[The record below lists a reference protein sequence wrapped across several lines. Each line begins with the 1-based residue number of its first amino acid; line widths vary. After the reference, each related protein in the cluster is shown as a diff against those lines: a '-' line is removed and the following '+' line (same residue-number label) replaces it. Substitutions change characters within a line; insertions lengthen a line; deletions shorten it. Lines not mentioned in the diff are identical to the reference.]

1 MECDNAPLLGS
12 AILAAVGAGWFDLE
26 ENEII
31 DVKKEKLTENGEKI
45 ETEMLIKSE
54 KEKEEEKVGEK
65 NNNNNQILNDN
76 TNINYHH
83 QNSNTLTN
91 LKNTQIPFKEI
102 LQGRVKRGV
111 AKMVRIKRN
120 LIPDPLKTVKYRK
133 LFSIYEKATESVRSV
148 MHDLVEEEG
157 KVTDL
162 GLDSMI
168 ADLGLES
175 SHAIPSLYP
184 KSSPS
189 SSSSSPSSSPS
200 PSPSSLSSSTS
211 SPFSSSSPSSSSSS
225 HSLSP
230 SPSSPSPL
238 SSSSSPSSPAHN
250 TILLHDGREALV
262 VPSLLAADFACL
274 GDEANNCLQAGN
286 N

>member
-26 ENEII
+26 ENETI
-31 DVKKEKLTENGEKI
+31 DVKKEKLAENGEKV
-45 ETEMLIKSE
+45 ETEMTIKSE
-54 KEKEEEKVGEK
+54 KKREAKVGVKVEEK
-65 NNNNNQILNDN
+65 NNNNQILNDN
-76 TNINYHH
+76 TNINNYQ
-83 QNSNTLTN
+83 QNSDTLTN
-91 LKNTQIPFKEI
+91 LKNTQVPFKEI

-120 LIPDPLKTVKYRK
+120 LIPDPLKTVKYEK
-133 LFSIYEKATESVRSV
+133 LFSIYGKATESVRSV

-157 KVTDL
+157 KMKDL
-162 GLDSMI
+162 GSDSMI
-168 ADLGLES
+168 VDLGLES
-175 SHAIPSLYP
+175 SNAIPSLCP
-184 KSSPS
+184 TSSPS
-189 SSSSSPSSSPS
+189 SLSSSTSFPSLSPSSH
-200 PSPSSLSSSTS
+200 SSSTS
-211 SPFSSSSPSSSSSS
+211 SPFSSSSPSSSTS
-225 HSLSP
+225 SLSPP
-230 SPSSPSPL
+230 SPSSSF
-238 SSSSSPSSPAHN
+238 SPSHN

>member
-1 MECDNAPLLGS
+1 MECNNAPLLGS

-26 ENEII
+26 DDEIGDRISDGKRAKKGENAEKNSVEI
-31 DVKKEKLTENGEKI
+31 
-45 ETEMLIKSE
+45 MRRSE
-54 KEKEEEKVGEK
+54 KEEVIVEEK
-65 NNNNNQILNDN
+65 NNNNQNENDN
-76 TNINYHH
+76 SNINNYHK
-83 QNSNTLTN
+83 NSDTLIK

-120 LIPDPLKTVKYRK
+120 LIPDPLKTVKYEK
-133 LFSIYEKATESVRSV
+133 LFSIYEKATESVRCV

-157 KVTDL
+157 KLKDL
-162 GLDSMI
+162 GSVSMI

-175 SHAIPSLYP
+175 SCSIPSLCP
-184 KSSPS
+184 
-189 SSSSSPSSSPS
+189 
-200 PSPSSLSSSTS
+200 TS
-211 SPFSSSSPSSSSSS
+211 
-225 HSLSP
+225 SP
-230 SPSSPSPL
+230 SPSSPSPFSSPSPSSPL
-238 SSSSSPSSPAHN
+238 SLSSHSTPHSISPSSSSSPSPSSSPSSSSSPAHN